1 MSGVPWLV
9 LAAGLA
15 IAAPAPAQRLPPG
28 GGDDGTASLDAYLD
42 PVARRLI
49 RGARTALGSSGPGSY
64 TVRVHEQ
71 RTAEFVTGRR
81 AHILQDLRWAAR
93 VRWAREEPPVARLEG
108 QWVRHAGLSDSDSL
122 AAWHLADPPHQNP
135 FRFGLRQLAML
146 MGLDSAEMAAIVTP
160 LDPGAERFY
169 RYRSGDTVAVS
180 LPGGETVR
188 TVRVTAMPRFRSI
201 RFLASTM
208 WIEPERRGLARVAF
222 RPAKPI
228 DREWTF
234 HLWDADGWNPGTDFN
249 FGGDP
254 AGVDSV
260 GGAPE
265 PGRDGTAARG
275 LGRLLNAGLRG
286 LLPRLEHP
294 ISSIVVDY
302 SLWRSRWWL
311 PRSMTLT
318 MQTALIEE
326 PGAWDWDEVPD
337 VLIRVSSQTAFEV
350 EEATE
355 GDPIPSGQLVEHW
368 QQAGDSGIAGDEGAV
383 LIVPRERDAASPDE
397 LFLPAAWNPAL
408 NAPGGTL
415 DDVASELARIEVG
428 GGGGGGG
435 RFGTPEAASEPS
447 PWFFEPPLL
456 TLRLMDYSAAEG
468 VVAGTRLWRS
478 YSWGRASLS
487 ASAGTRRTEP
497 RVFLS
502 FDARFPTAR
511 LRGAAYHDY
520 RLTGVSG
527 GADSTTSP
535 GDPGWYAA
543 DGVQVLL
550 SPARR
555 NRRSVSLSLFAERHG
570 EYGPASNRAGA
581 TAAWKPWWGGS
592 GAARSRLLQGGALL
606 SVRGTL
612 EEDPS
617 VRAAAT
623 ATTLLFGSRRVSLGV
638 EAGASRTWGGPRRTD
653 QWLLDPGGRWFRG
666 RTPRSFASR
675 TAVRGRADLQ
685 LGVRFA
691 RLSVFGDWLRIFPE
705 QPSAQG
711 TTFFSA
717 GVGIFLPGGLRI
729 DLAREFPV
737 SGSDAPV
744 DAEWR
749 PYFSIDTAF

>member
-1 MSGVPWLV
+1 M
-9 LAAGLA
+9 
-15 IAAPAPAQRLPPG
+15 
-28 GGDDGTASLDAYLD
+28 
-42 PVARRLI
+42 
-49 RGARTALGSSGPGSY
+49 
-64 TVRVHEQ
+64 
-71 RTAEFVTGRR
+71 EFVTGRR
-81 AHILQDLRWAAR
+81 AHVLQDLRWAAR
-93 VRWAREEPPVARLEG
+93 VRWSREEPPVVRLEG
-108 QWVRHAGLSDSDSL
+108 QWARHAGLSDSDSL

-146 MGLDSAEMAAIVTP
+146 MELDSAETAAIVTP

-188 TVRVTAMPRFRSI
+188 TVSVTAMPRFRSV

-208 WIEPERRGLARVAF
+208 WIEPEGRGLARVAF

-234 HLWDADGWNPGTDFN
+234 HLWDADGWNPGTDFD
-249 FGGDP
+249 FGGDS
-254 AGVDSV
+254 AGMDSV
-260 GGAPE
+260 GGALQR
-265 PGRDGTAARG
+265 GRDGTAARG
-275 LGRLLNAGLRG
+275 LGRLLNAGFRG

-294 ISSIVVDY
+294 VSSIVVDY

-337 VLIRVSSQTAFEV
+337 VLIRVSNQTAFEV

-355 GDPIPSGQLVEHW
+355 GDPTPSGQLVQHW
-368 QQAGDSGIAGDEGAV
+368 QQPEDRVLRRQQREDSWQRPEDSLLVAAGDEGAV
-383 LIVPRERDAASPDE
+383 LIVPREREAASPDE

-408 NAPGGTL
+408 NAPGGAL
-415 DDVASELARIEVG
+415 DDVASELVRIEVG
-428 GGGGGGG
+428 GGEGDGDGG
-435 RFGTPEAASEPS
+435 RAGTPGAASEPS

-456 TLRLMDYSAAEG
+456 TLRLLDYSAAEG

-478 YSWGRASLS
+478 FPWGRASLS

-502 FDARFPTAR
+502 FDARFPTTR

-520 RLTGVSG
+520 RLAGVSG
-527 GADSTTSP
+527 GADSTDSP
-535 GDPGWYAA
+535 GDPVWYAA
-543 DGVQVLL
+543 DGVQILL

-555 NRRSVSLSLFAERHG
+555 NRQSLSLSLFAERHG
-570 EYGPASNRAGA
+570 EYGPTANRAGA
-581 TAAWKPWWGGS
+581 AAAWKPWWGGS
-592 GAARSRLLQGGALL
+592 GAGRSRLLQGGALL
-606 SVRGTL
+606 SVRGTI

-623 ATTLLFGSRRVSLGV
+623 ATALFFGSRRVSLGV
-638 EAGASRTWGGPRRTD
+638 EAGTSRTWGGPRRTD
-653 QWLLDPGGRWFRG
+653 RWLLDPGGRWFRG

-691 RLSVFGDWLRIFPE
+691 RLSVFGDWLRTFPE
-705 QPSAQG
+705 RPPAQG

-717 GVGIFLPGGLRI
+717 GVGVFLPGGLRI